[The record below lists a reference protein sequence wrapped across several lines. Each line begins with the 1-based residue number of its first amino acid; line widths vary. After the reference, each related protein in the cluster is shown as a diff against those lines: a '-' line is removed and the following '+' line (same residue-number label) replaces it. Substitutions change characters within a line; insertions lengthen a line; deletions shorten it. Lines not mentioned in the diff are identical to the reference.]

1 MAGIDTGVERPW
13 EGHWPDEVP
22 KTLEY
27 PRIPLDGILRRS
39 AERYPERPALVFYGR
54 RTTYRQLD
62 AGADAFAAGLRALGV
77 KKGDRVVLHLPNVPH
92 FPIAFFGILR
102 AGAVV
107 VQANPLLT
115 ARELGDMVEATG
127 AETLVSLDIFWPTVE
142 AVYQRGILGRAIIGD
157 VKDALP
163 FPLSA
168 LYPLKKR
175 REGRAWRIPR
185 LPWVHPFKGVAGQP
199 PEPGLDAGVDPQEDV
214 AVLQST
220 GGTTGTP
227 KQATL
232 THHNLVAN
240 TLQTAAWFS
249 NAKAGGE
256 VFLSVLP
263 FFHVY
268 GLTVDLLTPIQ
279 LGATLVLHPD
289 PREVGHILK
298 LMGKHRPTVFP
309 GVPTLYVAINHHPR
323 VGRYDLKSI
332 RACIS
337 GAAPLPQGVRRE
349 FERLTGGRLV
359 EGYGLS
365 EASPVTHCNP
375 LFGLVKDGTIG
386 IPLPD
391 TDAMVVDLK
400 TGEEL
405 PQGEVGELCVRG
417 PQVMKGYWNNPVET
431 ALALT
436 DGWLHTGDI
445 ARMDEDGY
453 FTIVDRK
460 KDIIICGGYNVYPRE
475 VEEIL
480 FQHPAIKEAAA
491 VGVPD
496 EYRGETVKAIVVLKE
511 GMRASP
517 DEIIAFCREHLAPY
531 KVPRTV
537 EFAQD
542 LPKTMVG
549 KVLRRAL
556 REEGPKGGEGL

>member
-1 MAGIDTGVERPW
+1 
-13 EGHWPDEVP
+13 VP

-517 DEIIAFCREHLAPY
+517 DEIIAFCKEHLAPY